1 MKVAVVGAGISGL
14 YAARRLEASGAE
26 VRVFEASDRLG
37 GRIQTVTKDGLVYE
51 AAAEW
56 ILPEHLR
63 ALNLARSLGLPPIE
77 SPTGPNTLFYK
88 GETNSGASLWE
99 DAALDDQRLKQEL
112 DSLLETLDN
121 PKVTA
126 FQVGRLDTLS
136 LQILI
141 KSKALSE
148 RGAWWLESR
157 LRAEMREDPARVSV
171 YGYLLQAKRDR
182 ARAASTTAFRI
193 PGGLSDMVAKLA
205 TSLKHPVQ
213 TGKRLVKT
221 EWKEHQVF
229 LTFDDGATESFDQ
242 AILAMPPK
250 ALLQV
255 AYSPAISPK
264 KRAAWEAAVY
274 GRAVKVCL
282 EFQRDWW
289 SEIGW
294 NGRLMTD
301 RPIQRTWDGGLRDLR
316 LTIDDLRGTGAG
328 SAAQGAGSGPQVAGS
343 EEAVE
348 GGAPQVAS
356 PDPQSVDPGSS
367 SPHLLIPSPVSPI
380 TDSPS
385 NPHIPSSPSVLTVW
399 ICGKA
404 AESWAR
410 FSDPVRGCLED
421 LAGHFPQAREHFTG
435 GTWTAWLGDSPSGG
449 AYMFPSTGF
458 TLAHGDNL
466 ITPEGRLHF
475 AGDFWGEN
483 AGRIEGAL
491 DSAERASTEVT
502 LS

>member
-14 YAARRLEASGAE
+14 YAARRVEASGAE
-26 VRVFEASDRLG
+26 VRVFEATDRLG
-37 GRIQTVTKDGLVYE
+37 GRIQTVHRDGLVYE

-56 ILPEHLR
+56 ILPEHQR
-63 ALNLARSLGLPPIE
+63 ALTLARSLGLPPIE

-148 RGAWWLESR
+148 RGAWWLESK
-157 LRAEMREDPARVSV
+157 LRAEMREDPGRISV
-171 YGYLLQAKRDR
+171 YGYLVQAKRDR

-193 PGGLSDMVAKLA
+193 PGGMSELVAKLA
-205 TSLKHPVQ
+205 ASLKSPVQ
-213 TGKRLVKT
+213 TGKRLVNT
-221 EWKEHQVF
+221 EWKENQVF
-229 LTFDDGATESFDQ
+229 LTFADGTSENFDQ
-242 AILAMPPK
+242 AVLAMPPK

-255 AYSPAISPK
+255 AITPSISPK

-282 EFQRDWW
+282 EFSRDWW
-289 SEIGW
+289 TEIGW
-294 NGRLMTD
+294 NGRLMTN
-301 RPIQRTWDGGLRDLR
+301 RPIQRTWDGTLGSGVQGL
-316 LTIDDLRGTGAG
+316 
-328 SAAQGAGSGPQVAGS
+328 GSGPDKA
-343 EEAVE
+343 AVSDMSDRSDK
-348 GGAPQVAS
+348 ADKSDQTNT
-356 PDPQSVDPGSS
+356 GSS
-367 SPHLLIPSPVSPI
+367 APPTA
-380 TDSPS
+380 TDR
-385 NPHIPSSPSVLTVW
+385 PSVLNVW

-421 LAGHFPQAREHFTG
+421 LAGHFPQAKEHFTG
-435 GTWTAWLGDSPSGG
+435 GTWTAWLADSPSGG

-458 TLAHGDNL
+458 VLAHSENL

-475 AGDFWGEN
+475 AGDFWGES

-491 DSAERASTEVT
+491 DSAERVSTEVS